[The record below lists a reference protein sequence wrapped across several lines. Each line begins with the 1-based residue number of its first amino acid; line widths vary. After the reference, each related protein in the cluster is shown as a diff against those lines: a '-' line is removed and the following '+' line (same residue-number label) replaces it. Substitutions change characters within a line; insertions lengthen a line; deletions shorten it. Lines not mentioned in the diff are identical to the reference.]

1 MSKPPIPRPAPLVE
15 LESGEELAA
24 LRRDAERY
32 RWLRERAVRVQ
43 GSEIWYQGAYL
54 DLRADIGL
62 GHAREDA
69 EPRPGRKR

>member
-15 LESGEELAA
+15 LASGEELAA

-54 DLRADIGL
+54 DLRADVGL

-69 EPRPGRKR
+69 QPDE